1 MKKLVNT
8 KEITATEIT
17 AVKAQVEQLMKRS
30 GYSFLFNNEEEI
42 EKFYREEWELNKPI
56 QSELVQSFVI
66 DGQDGEMEVKITA
79 YYPDGGMDWE
89 DYSYIIEVVEY

>member
-1 MKKLVNT
+1 MKKLINAQ
-8 KEITATEIT
+8 EITANVANE
-17 AVKAQVEQLMKRS
+17 VKVQVENLMKRS

-42 EKFYREEWELNKPI
+42 EKFYRKEWELSSPI

-66 DGQDGEMEVKITA
+66 DGESGETEVKITA

>member
-1 MKKLVNT
+1 MKKLINAQ
-8 KEITATEIT
+8 EITANVANE
-17 AVKAQVEQLMKRS
+17 VKVQVENLMKRS

-42 EKFYREEWELNKPI
+42 EKFYREEWELSSPI
-56 QSELVQSFVI
+56 QSEFIQSFVI
-66 DGQDGEMEVKITA
+66 DGQDGELEVKITA